1 MKRFLAVF
9 LMLAILLTGLTVTA
23 NAATTGW
30 KKQSNGTWTYTK
42 ADGKLATDEW
52 ILDGGN
58 WYYFFGTT
66 MASEQFVSW
75 KNKIYYCG
83 KSGAMIANAWHKE
96 TYEDWTTWFYAG
108 ADGALVED
116 GWQLVDK
123 KWYYFSGPVMVSDT
137 ILPIEKGKINWEEAT
152 EKTPVYIFD
161 KSGAMVENGWYN
173 VGDAT
178 YPVWAYAK
186 DGVAAKGWLQDGGKW
201 YYLDPIYGW
210 MWNGWYYD
218 EAKKIQYYLDEKSGA
233 MVTGWK
239 KFGDYWYYFK
249 DSGAMLEEDW
259 VETNGK
265 WYYLQEGGEMAVNT
279 TITWKGKEY
288 KVGAD
293 GAWDGK

>member
-1 MKRFLAVF
+1 
-9 LMLAILLTGLTVTA
+9 MLAILLTGLTVTA

-30 KKQSNGTWTYTK
+30 KKQSDGTWTYTK

-52 ILDGGN
+52 ILDGGT
-58 WYYFFGTT
+58 WYYFSGTT
-66 MASEQFVSW
+66 MVADGIWMIKDKF
-75 KNKIYYCG
+75 YAFT
-83 KSGAMIANAWHKE
+83 KSGAMVANSWYKQ

-108 ADGALVED
+108 ADGALVN
-116 GWQLVDK
+116 GWQKIDN
-123 KWYYFSGPVMVSDT
+123 KWYYFQQYDAETIPYMVSNDS
-137 ILPIEKGKINWEEAT
+137 IPIEKGKINWDAT

-161 KSGAMVENGWYN
+161 KSGAMVENGWYK
-173 VGDAT
+173 VDYEKEYGYSYWT
-178 YPVWAYAK
+178 YAK
-186 DGVAAKGWLQDGGKW
+186 DGVAAKGWIQDGGKW
-201 YYLDPIYGW
+201 YYLDPVYGG
-210 MWNGWYYD
+210 MYKYWYYD
-218 EAKKIQYYLDEKSGA
+218 ETNKIWYYLDESGA

-239 KFGDYWYYFK
+239 KIGDYWYYFK

>member
-30 KKQSNGTWTYTK
+30 KKQSDGTWTYTK

-52 ILDGGN
+52 ILDGGT
-58 WYYFFGTT
+58 WYYFSGTT
-66 MASEQFVSW
+66 MVADGIWWVKDKF
-75 KNKIYYCG
+75 YAFT
-83 KSGAMIANAWHKE
+83 KSGAMVANSWYKE
-96 TYEDWTTWFYAG
+96 TYEDETYWFYAG

-123 KWYYFSGPVMVSDT
+123 KWYYFWGIGMVSDT
-137 ILPIEKGKINWEEAT
+137 ILPIEKGEIVWDAT
-152 EKTPVYIFD
+152 EKTPFYIFD

-173 VGDAT
+173 LGDAT

-186 DGVAAKGWLQDGGKW
+186 DGVAAKGWIQDGRNW
-201 YYLDPIYGW
+201 YYLSKSGI
-210 MWNGWYYD
+210 MWTGWYND
-218 EAKKIQYYLDEKSGA
+218 ETNKVWYYLDEKSGA
-233 MVTGWK
+233 MATGWK
-239 KFGDYWYYFK
+239 KIGDYWYYFK
-249 DSGAMLEEDW
+249 DSGAEVENDW